1 VHKISYLNADV
12 MDKPVYTLIHRTVKV
27 TDGVY
32 FYVYPFTK
40 IFETEEAAQAKADEL
55 NNA

>member
-1 VHKISYLNADV
+1 